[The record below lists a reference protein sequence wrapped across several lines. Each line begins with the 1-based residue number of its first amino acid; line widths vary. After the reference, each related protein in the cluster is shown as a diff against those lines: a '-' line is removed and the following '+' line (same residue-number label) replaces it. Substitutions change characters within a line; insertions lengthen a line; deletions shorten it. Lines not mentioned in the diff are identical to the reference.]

1 MATIVE
7 GPLKTF
13 TAGGALPPY
22 RLVKLSSGTLAYP
35 DTSDTVT
42 IGVLEAEAFA
52 AGDMVPVRLRTAQGT
67 WKVQASTSISAGGSC
82 YIGAYGTVAGSGTQ
96 VIGMALEAA
105 SGSGDI
111 IEIMPSMTA
120 VLGAIARASLVEDA
134 LQPFPVPYTAYR
146 VWDAP
151 HTNALGAPSGD
162 DLAIVYNTFGTLPP
176 SIETGDVKAAGTTT
190 RRIGFQI
197 MVPPEYVAGQG
208 ANVTINAGMKTTVA
222 DGSATVD
229 IEAFRLAAPTVDI
242 VSTAP
247 QSINSLSPSDKVFA
261 LIPTNL
267 VPGDILDCR
276 ISIAVTDAATAT
288 AVIGKIYSVI
298 SKFDIKG

>member
-13 TAGGALPPY
+13 TAGGALLPY
-22 RLVKLSSGTLAYP
+22 RLVKLSSGVLAYP

-67 WKVQASTSISAGGSC
+67 WKVQASTSISADGSC
-82 YIGAYGTVAGSGTQ
+82 YIGANGTVASSGTQ

-105 SGSGDI
+105 SGAGDI
-111 IEIMPSMTA
+111 IEIMPAMTA
-120 VLGAIARASLVEDA
+120 VLGSLSRASLVEDA
-134 LQPFPVPYTAYR
+134 LQPYPVPYTAYR

-151 HTNALGAPSGD
+151 QTNAVGTAGND
-162 DLAIVYNTFGTLPP
+162 DLAVVYNTFGTAPP
-176 SIETGDVKAAGTTT
+176 SVETGDLKAAGATT

-197 MVPPEYVAGQG
+197 MVPPEYVAGQD
-208 ANVTINAGMKTTVA
+208 ANVTINAGMKTTIS
-222 DGSATVD
+222 DGTATVD
-229 IEAFRLAAPTVDI
+229 LEVFRLAAPTTDI
-242 VSTAP
+242 VATSAQT
-247 QSINSLSPSDKVFA
+247 INSLTPANKVFA
-261 LIPTNL
+261 LTTTDL

-276 ISIAVTDAATAT
+276 ISVAIADTATGT

-298 SKFDIKG
+298 AKFDIKG